1 MTGVTSTLDSPLP
14 DHRVRSARVHRG
26 LRLLRKYPTAC
37 AGGVLLAVIIVLG
50 LFAPWLG
57 TVDPTAIAPGRRALL
72 PSAQHWFGTDSLG
85 RDLYSRVLYGA
96 RISMLV
102 GSSVALLAAFFGTVL
117 GMLSGSI
124 RWLDPIFM
132 RVMDGLMS
140 IPAILLA
147 IALMSLTQGSVGNVI
162 VAIVIVEVPRVAR
175 LIRGLVLSIRERPF
189 VEAAIVSGTPSYRIM
204 LRHILPNTFAPL
216 IVQATHIFAAAIV
229 IEAILSFIG
238 AGAPPTT
245 PSWGNIMA
253 EGRALWQIKP
263 HIVFI
268 PAAFLSLT
276 VLSINVLGDGLRDA
290 LDPHSMRSF

>member
-1 MTGVTSTLDSPLP
+1 MLM
-14 DHRVRSARVHRG
+14 RG

-37 AGGVLLAVIIVLG
+37 AGGVVLLGIVGLA

-57 TVDPTAIAPGRRALL
+57 TVDPTRIAPGRRAFL
-72 PSAQHWFGTDSLG
+72 PSAQYWFGTDSLG

-96 RISMLV
+96 RLSVLV
-102 GSSVALLAAFFGTVL
+102 GSSVALLASFFGTLIGV
-117 GMLSGSI
+117 LSGSI
-124 RWLDPIFM
+124 RWLDSIVM

-189 VEAAIVSGTPSYRIM
+189 VEAAIVSGSPPALVM

-253 EGRALWQIKP
+253 DGRALWQVKP

-268 PAAFLSLT
+268 PAIFLSLT

>member
-1 MTGVTSTLDSPLP
+1 ML
-14 DHRVRSARVHRG
+14 VRRG
-26 LRLLRKYPTAC
+26 LRLLRKYPTAS
-37 AGGVLLAVIIVLG
+37 AGGVVLLGVIALG

-72 PSAQHWFGTDSLG
+72 PSTQYWFGTDSLG

-96 RISMLV
+96 RVSMLV
-102 GSSVALLAAFFGTVL
+102 GSCVALLAAFFGTLL

-124 RWLDPIFM
+124 RWLDPILM
-132 RVMDGLMS
+132 RVMDGVMS

-175 LIRGLVLSIRERPF
+175 LVRGLVLSIRERPF
-189 VEAAIVSGTPSYRIM
+189 VQAAIVSGSSRYRIM

-238 AGAPPTT
+238 AGAPPIT

-253 EGRALWQIKP
+253 EGRALWQVKP

-268 PAAFLSLT
+268 PAVFLSLT

>member
-1 MTGVTSTLDSPLP
+1 VARDRGPYRDRAGPAGVPTTGS
-14 DHRVRSARVHRG
+14 
-26 LRLLRKYPTAC
+26 
-37 AGGVLLAVIIVLG
+37 I
-50 LFAPWLG
+50 
-57 TVDPTAIAPGRRALL
+57 
-72 PSAQHWFGTDSLG
+72 WFGTDSLG

-96 RISMLV
+96 RVSILV
-102 GSSVALLAAFFGTVL
+102 GSSVAFLAALFGTLVR
-117 GMLSGSI
+117 MLSGSI
-124 RWLDPIFM
+124 RWLDPILM

-189 VEAAIVSGTPSYRIM
+189 VEAAIVSGSPTYRIM

-216 IVQATHIFAAAIV
+216 IVQTTHIFAAAIV

-238 AGAPPTT
+238 AGAPPIT

-253 EGRALWQIKP
+253 DGRGALAGEAAHRLHSCGLPVAHRAVDQRARRRP
-263 HIVFI
+263 ARCPRSPLDAIV
-268 PAAFLSLT
+268 LT
-276 VLSINVLGDGLRDA
+276 RWRCSKLKKT
-290 LDPHSMRSF
+290 